1 MSSYDVL
8 MPPIA
13 RGQTWL
19 CQPLP
24 VSNVPNTGRSLTVY
38 RGIDEDCAV
47 KIVRRR
53 KYGKIER
60 ERERDIEIEGVCRR
74 AQAVANAWKAV
85 EGVMADWR
93 ISKRLRD
100 TGPNYNN
107 KGCKYAKKL
116 GTKNSKSNEGRQ
128 GKNGGVK
135 ADYTRERLSYVRRAE

>member
-1 MSSYDVL
+1 

-38 RGIDEDCAV
+38 RGLDEDCAV

-60 ERERDIEIEGVCRR
+60 DRERESEREREIEIEGVCRR
-74 AQAVANAWKAV
+74 AQAVANAWRAV

>member
-1 MSSYDVL
+1 

-24 VSNVPNTGRSLTVY
+24 VSTVPNTRWSLTVY
-38 RGIDEDCAV
+38 RGLDEDCAV

-60 ERERDIEIEGVCRR
+60 ERERERYTEIEGVCRR
-74 AQAVANAWKAV
+74 AQAVANAWRAV

-116 GTKNSKSNEGRQ
+116 GTKNSNSNEGRQ

>member
-1 MSSYDVL
+1 
-8 MPPIA
+8 MPTLASVKCAKHWEGFNSIS
-13 RGQTWL
+13 RTRLRL
-19 CQPLP
+19 C
-24 VSNVPNTGRSLTVY
+24 G
-38 RGIDEDCAV
+38 EDCAETE
-47 KIVRRR
+47 IR
-53 KYGKIER
+53 KDRERERER

-74 AQAVANAWKAV
+74 AQAVANAWRAV

>member
-1 MSSYDVL
+1 
-8 MPPIA
+8 MPTLASVKCAKHWEGFNSIS
-13 RGQTWL
+13 RTRLRL
-19 CQPLP
+19 C
-24 VSNVPNTGRSLTVY
+24 G
-38 RGIDEDCAV
+38 EDCAETE
-47 KIVRRR
+47 IR
-53 KYGKIER
+53 KDRERERER

-74 AQAVANAWKAV
+74 AQAVANAWRAV

-116 GTKNSKSNEGRQ
+116 CTKNSKSNEGRQ

>member
-1 MSSYDVL
+1 
-8 MPPIA
+8 MPTLASVKCAKHWEGFNSIS
-13 RGQTWL
+13 RTRLRL
-19 CQPLP
+19 C
-24 VSNVPNTGRSLTVY
+24 G
-38 RGIDEDCAV
+38 EDCAETE
-47 KIVRRR
+47 IR
-53 KYGKIER
+53 KDRER
-60 ERERDIEIEGVCRR
+60 EREREKRERERERERKREREIEIEGVCRR
-74 AQAVANAWKAV
+74 AQAVANAWRAV

-135 ADYTRERLSYVRRAE
+135 ADYTRERLSYARRAE